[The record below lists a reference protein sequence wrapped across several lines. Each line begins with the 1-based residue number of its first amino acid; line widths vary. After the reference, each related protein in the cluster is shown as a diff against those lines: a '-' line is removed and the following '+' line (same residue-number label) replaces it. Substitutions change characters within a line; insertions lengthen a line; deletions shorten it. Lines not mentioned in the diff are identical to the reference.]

1 MTAKEDKKSLLFEA
15 RTLLWLAF
23 LLALIAAIYIHNTDK
38 AGAVLSTR
46 AVEPLADVSYMADP
60 TLPETSQLVANLA
73 VSPFLD

>member
-1 MTAKEDKKSLLFEA
+1 MLAKKDKNPLLLEV

-23 LLALIAAIYIHNTDK
+23 LLALIAMLFMFNTPK

-60 TLPETSQLVANLA
+60 TLPETSQLVANPA
-73 VSPFLD
+73 VSPFLH